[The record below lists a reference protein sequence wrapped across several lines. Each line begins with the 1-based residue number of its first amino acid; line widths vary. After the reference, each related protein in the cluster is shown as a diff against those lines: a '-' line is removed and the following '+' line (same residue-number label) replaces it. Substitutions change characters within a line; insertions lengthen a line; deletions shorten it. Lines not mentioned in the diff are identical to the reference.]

1 MKNIIKQSACLI
13 AASLALTF
21 SASARADYVAPDIHH
36 DQYGE
41 VKVVVPITSG
51 DASMW
56 MFRLHNVA
64 NGMTVASASG
74 GEMRAKVVLYG
85 SGVKLLSEPMDPK
98 LKEIVDAARAAGV
111 QFNVCNFS
119 LKGMNQDW
127 RGLYGVQESD
137 IVPSGFAEVGWLA
150 SHGWAVDP
158 AN

>member
-1 MKNIIKQSACLI
+1 
-13 AASLALTF
+13 
-21 SASARADYVAPDIHH
+21 VPPDIHH

-64 NGMTVASASG
+64 NGMNVTSASG
-74 GEMRAKVVLYG
+74 GVMRVKVVLYG
-85 SGVKLLSEPMDPK
+85 SGVKMLSEPIDPK
-98 LKEIVDAARAAGV
+98 LKEIVDAARVAGV

-127 RGLYGVQESD
+127 HGLYGVQESD